1 MEGKKT
7 PWSLKL
13 EDNKSNW
20 GRKEGCCACG
30 KVEPLRVFE
39 SENKIINLITNI
51 GAVNQINEAEWNE
64 HSVLGSS
71 SPALLRERYIKEVFL
86 Y

>member
-1 MEGKKT
+1 MEGKN
-7 PWSLKL
+7 PSWSLKL

-51 GAVNQINEAEWNE
+51 GALNQINEAEWNE
-64 HSVLGSS
+64 HSVLRT
-71 SPALLRERYIKEVFL
+71 SPALLQERYIKEVFL